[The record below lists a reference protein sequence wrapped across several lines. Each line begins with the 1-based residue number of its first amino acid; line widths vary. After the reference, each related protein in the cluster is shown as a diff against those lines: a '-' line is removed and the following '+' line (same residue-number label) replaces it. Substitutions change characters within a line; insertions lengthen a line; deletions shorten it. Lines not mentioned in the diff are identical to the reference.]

1 MRLVRLIFRLEE
13 QKVAGRLRRDFSFAC
28 TVRSHLASF
37 NMSPRGMRGGGGGGG
52 GLACVGVR
60 RTLAQFGDAKQ
71 AMGERKSDP
80 VETGLTGSAATA
92 LRICDQLNV

>member
-1 MRLVRLIFRLEE
+1 MLEDSEEILVSHAL
-13 QKVAGRLRRDFSFAC
+13 FAA
-28 TVRSHLASF
+28 TLQASTCHHAVC
-37 NMSPRGMRGGGGGGG
+37 GGGG

-71 AMGERKSDP
+71 AMGEGKSDP

-92 LRICDQLNV
+92 LCICDQLNV